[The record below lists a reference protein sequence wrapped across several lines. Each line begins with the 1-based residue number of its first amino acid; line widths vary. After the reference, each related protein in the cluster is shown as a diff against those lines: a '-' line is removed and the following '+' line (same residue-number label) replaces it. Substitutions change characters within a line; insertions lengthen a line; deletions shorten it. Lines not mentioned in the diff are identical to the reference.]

1 MTLHAAFYGQ
11 AFKDAEVKES
21 KSGSQYGS
29 ALITVPNGTDEEG
42 RDQHLF
48 IRLLAFQE
56 NVGEIAK
63 IKRGDRCYAEGVLSV
78 SIYQSDKGPRPDLTL
93 KAHHVRKTAIGKD
106 RPKRETDSKS
116 SFAGEVYEPRRT
128 VQVTERNFSEPHQ
141 RERPRVQGIH
151 DSRDDCWRDQLPI

>member
-1 MTLHAAFYGQ
+1 MTLHAAVYGQ

-48 IRLLAFQE
+48 IRLLTFQE
-56 NVGEIAK
+56 NVDELGK
-63 IKRGDRCYAEGVLSV
+63 VKRGDRLYAEGALSI

-93 KAHHVRKTAIGKD
+93 KAHHLRQTQIGKD
-106 RPKRETDSKS
+106 L
-116 SFAGEVYEPRRT
+116 PRR
-128 VQVTERNFSEPHQ
+128 ERESDAASVCFGGGNQKPKAQ
-141 RERPRVQGIH
+141 DRP
-151 DSRDDCWRDQLPI
+151 DYWRDELPM

>member
-1 MTLHAAFYGQ
+1 MTLQAAVYGQ

-56 NVGEIAK
+56 NVAELAK
-63 IKRGDRCYAEGVLSV
+63 VKRNDRVYAEGVLSI

-93 KAHHVRKTAIGKD
+93 KAHHVRRTQIGRDK
-106 RPKRETDSKS
+106 PKREREPEHAGAPVTAS
-116 SFAGEVYEPRRT
+116 SFAGPSPYA
-128 VQVTERNFSEPHQ
+128 HQ
-141 RERPRVQGIH
+141 RPKPQVQGLDRFDFNEEIPFG
-151 DSRDDCWRDQLPI
+151 R